1 MPNDALVSLLSMVSQ
16 VFEKLVNKRLVDH
29 LISLGIL
36 KLKYLIYQRLLTG
49 FGMLVFFTN
58 LFSAIEGLKWVW
70 MGSSRKNTQLT
81 LEFFKAPFLVLH
93 FSYYTLMAFLIL
105 SVTLLSMLMIL
116 FSTQVQSGIW
126 SVTTTRVDCWTWIL
140 YYFGRCSSELVQLVQ
155 LFNWFHF
162 LILVGGLLVIKTDWM
177 IFLLQ
182 LLDVTRMSTVFFPC
196 TATLWN
202 SLPLE
207 YFPS

>member
-58 LFSAIEGLKWVW
+58 FFSAIEGLKWVW

-105 SVTLLSMLMIL
+105 SVTLLSMLMIP

-126 SVTTTRVDCWTWIL
+126 SVTTTRVGCWTWIWSM
-140 YYFGRCSSELVQLVQ
+140 RH
-155 LFNWFHF
+155 W
-162 LILVGGLLVIKTDWM
+162 GLRKEVA
-177 IFLLQ
+177 
-182 LLDVTRMSTVFFPC
+182 C
-196 TATLWN
+196 
-202 SLPLE
+202 
-207 YFPS
+207 